1 MIQPYKREM
10 IITKSYKSDLDKGR
24 VVTMVQKQLVKVSSI
39 HDILMKHGSDIIDS
53 EGMQTEK
60 NLVHHRTTNV
70 YMHSVGVAYLSVLLV
85 QKFHLNVNERELVRG
100 ALLHDYFLYDWHDPD
115 PSHRLHGF
123 SHAKT
128 ALRNASKDFELSEV
142 EKDIIV
148 KHMFPLN
155 VKVPKYRESKIVCV
169 ADKLC
174 AICEMMSYKYMKQA
188 EK

>member
-1 MIQPYKREM
+1 MCYDTAIQKSKNCLK
-10 IITKSYKSDLDKGR
+10 IIELDKGR
-24 VVTMVQKQLVKVSSI
+24 VVTMAQKQLVNVTDI
-39 HDILMKHGSDIIDS
+39 HDILMEHGADILTS
-53 EGMQTEK
+53 EGMQSEK
-60 NLVHHRTTNV
+60 NFVHHRTTNV
-70 YMHSVGVAYLSVLLV
+70 YMHSVGVAYLSLMLAK
-85 QKFHLNVNERELVRG
+85 KFHLNVNERELVRG

-128 ALRNASKDFELSEV
+128 ALCNASKDFDLSAV

-155 VKVPKYRESKIVCV
+155 IKAPKYPESRLVCV

-174 AICEMMSYKYMKQA
+174 AICEMMSYNYMKRA
-188 EK
+188 A